1 VDVAGGLQEVGELV
15 DCFGEGVILLICGA
29 GHAGVGVVVHEQ
41 LFGVVVLVLA
51 SFFLLDIFDVAAAEF
66 YFEESGGTV
75 EVICCFVFLYFAG
88 V

>member
-1 VDVAGGLQEVGELV
+1 
-15 DCFGEGVILLICGA
+15 
-29 GHAGVGVVVHEQ
+29 
-41 LFGVVVLVLA
+41 VLVLA

-88 V
+88 IEHVDYDEGDASHVISFDVEFDVVLFFAVFLELFVEFLLFRL